1 VEEVDAN
8 VGRLITKLKAL
19 GLEKD
24 TIVIV
29 TSDNGPWFEGSA
41 GPLRDRKGGAGFDG
55 GYRVPFLIWG
65 PGHIPRGK
73 TSDAISMNIGI
84 LPSLV
89 AMSGGQIPAGLL
101 IDGKDMSAHWQQGR
115 TAPNR
120 DLVLFD
126 NEKVAA
132 IRHDRWKFV
141 GRSYYRSYDVPLS
154 LFGSELLFDVV
165 ADPAEAYNLASAHP
179 TVLKD
184 MRARFEDARKTFE
197 PLAKRPIADK
207 FLGR

>member
-1 VEEVDAN
+1 MERTCRPIGN
-8 VGRLITKLKAL
+8 KA
-19 GLEKD
+19 
-24 TIVIV
+24 
-29 TSDNGPWFEGSA
+29 A
-41 GPLRDRKGGAGFDG
+41 
-55 GYRVPFLIWG
+55 
-65 PGHIPRGK
+65 PRP
-73 TSDAISMNIGI
+73 T
-84 LPSLV
+84 
-89 AMSGGQIPAGLL
+89 
-101 IDGKDMSAHWQQGR
+101 
-115 TAPNR
+115 
-120 DLVLFD
+120 
-126 NEKVAA
+126 